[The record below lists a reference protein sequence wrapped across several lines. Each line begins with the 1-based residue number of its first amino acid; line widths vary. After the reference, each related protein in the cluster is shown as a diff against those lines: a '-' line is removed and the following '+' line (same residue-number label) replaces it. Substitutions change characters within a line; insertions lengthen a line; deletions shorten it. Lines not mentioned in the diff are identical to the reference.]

1 MLSQLILLSFPLL
14 VSMQHASTAICF
26 PSTDFRIEM
35 ADETLIDRNDIDHHN
50 FAESLCTL
58 LIGIQNINAH
68 DVSTDYFEGTNLRPK

>member
-1 MLSQLILLSFPLL
+1 
-14 VSMQHASTAICF
+14 
-26 PSTDFRIEM
+26 M